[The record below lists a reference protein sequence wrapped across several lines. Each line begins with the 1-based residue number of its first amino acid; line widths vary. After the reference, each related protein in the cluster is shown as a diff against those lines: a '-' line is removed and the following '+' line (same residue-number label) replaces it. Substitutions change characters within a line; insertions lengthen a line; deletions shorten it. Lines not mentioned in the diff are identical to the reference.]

1 MARSTAPRL
10 PILLAACVALAAL
23 SLALPWGLGFDPWGW
38 VLWGREIVDPRLPFN
53 TVGYPSWKPLPVGF
67 TIVFALFGAAAPYLW
82 LVVARAGSLLAVV
95 LAYRLGNRLGGRLAA
110 VLAGAGV
117 LLLSGWLRYFAG
129 GASEPLLVALVLWAV
144 ERHIDGRRGQALGLS
159 FGAALLRPEAW
170 PFLLAYAIL
179 YGRGA
184 RRRAAVAAVLLAL
197 VPALWLVPEWL
208 GAGDPFHAAAL
219 ARASSEARA
228 TQRLAQPA
236 LEALMRAAGLVFAP
250 LALASLVAV
259 VDGVRRRRPL
269 PLALALMA
277 VGWVALVAAMTAAG
291 YPGIARFSLP
301 AAALVSVLGASGLA
315 RLAAGS
321 SSPRGRHVAAL
332 AVVAILAPFAVG
344 RIGQLAIGVEGA
356 VAQERMEDQ
365 LGRVVTRIGGTS
377 RVLACPA
384 IAVDGPFRTPLAWRL
399 GVSPSALTASA
410 PASLVFRLH
419 RRWLLSY
426 GGRVR
431 LPALV
436 PRAPVRA
443 LADVGA
449 WEVRGSGGAR
459 GCVPRGAASASA
471 PARRQ

>member
-1 MARSTAPRL
+1 MARFTAPRL
-10 PILLAACVALAAL
+10 PALLASCVALAAL

-82 LVVARAGSLLAVV
+82 LVVARAGSLFAVV
-95 LAYRLGNRLGGRLAA
+95 LACRLGHRLGGRLAA
-110 VLAGAGV
+110 ALGAGGV

-144 ERHIDGRRGQALGLS
+144 ERHIDGRRGQALGLW

-170 PFLLAYAIL
+170 PFLLAYAIH
-179 YGRGA
+179 YGRTG
-184 RRRAAVAAVLLAL
+184 RRRAAAAAVLLAL

-219 ARASSEARA
+219 ARASAEARA

-236 LEALMRAAGLVFAP
+236 LEALMRAGGLVFAP
-250 LALASLVAV
+250 LILASFVAV
-259 VDGVRRRRPL
+259 VDAVRRRRPL
-269 PLALALMA
+269 PLALALVA
-277 VGWVALVAAMTAAG
+277 VGWVAVVAAMTAAG

-301 AAALVSVLGASGLA
+301 AAALVSVLGAVGLA
-315 RLAAGS
+315 QLAAGP
-321 SSPRGRHVAAL
+321 SSPRRRHVAGL
-332 AVVAILAPFAVG
+332 AAVLVLAPFAVERVG
-344 RIGQLAIGVEGA
+344 TLTIGVEGA

-365 LGRVVTRIGGTS
+365 LGRVVTRMGGAS

-399 GVSPSALTASA
+399 GVAPTTLTASA

-443 LADVGA
+443 LARVGA
-449 WEVRGSGGAR
+449 WEVTGSATAR
-459 GCVPRGAASASA
+459 GCVPRRLASAVA
-471 PARRQ
+471 AGRRR